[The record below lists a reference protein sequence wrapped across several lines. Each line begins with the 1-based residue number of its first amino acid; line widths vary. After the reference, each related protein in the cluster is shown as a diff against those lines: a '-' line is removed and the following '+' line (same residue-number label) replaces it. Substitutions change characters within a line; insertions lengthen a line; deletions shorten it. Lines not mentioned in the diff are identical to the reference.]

1 MDAAQENANP
11 IVDHMLTSADFALK
25 FDTKGMKQHETRV
38 LGFTREQ
45 LGNGLGVNADSSLFN
60 LQRVDLHGTSA
71 PLGHSFGFVLG
82 HSDNMQ
88 NPDGILTG
96 AKAVFTDQT
105 TGAAHLFHAL
115 TVPGKNK
122 MESIH
127 VHQTEAAKQQGA
139 QTALRRAA
147 RWRENASGD
156 KLLSPESVVHGVTES
171 SVDLGNGKK
180 SVKYLVTPYSTDGE
194 MKPSAMHRLLTQN
207 GNNKQFFGGRYHP
220 ANRKTVPH
228 LGQEAIVMTDADFN
242 AIKAPLTD
250 SLELTSKHPFE
261 NGLYVHMT
269 KLDDL
274 EAPDHVTLGGTFV
287 REPLATTESSF
298 ARLNDLVRDD
308 TQSQSAVQANTSTA
322 DILKAIHPECK
333 GVTAEQA
340 TMTALDSAMSDLD
353 VTSEEV

>member
-1 MDAAQENANP
+1 MDATQENANP

-45 LGNGLGVNADSSLFN
+45 LGNGIGVNADSSLFN

-82 HSDNMQ
+82 HSDSLEA
-88 NPDGILTG
+88 PDAILTG

-115 TVPGKNK
+115 TVPGKDK
-122 MESIH
+122 MESVH
-127 VHQTEAAKQQGA
+127 VHPTEAAKLQGT

-147 RWRENASGD
+147 RWRENVTTD
-156 KLLSPESVVHGVTES
+156 KLLGPESVLHGVTES
-171 SVDLGNGKK
+171 SLDLGNGKK

-194 MKPSAMHRLLTQN
+194 MKPSAMHRLLAQN

-228 LGQEAIVMTDADFN
+228 LGQEAIVMTEADFN
-242 AIKAPLTD
+242 GIKAPLTD
-250 SLELTSKHPFE
+250 SLELKSKHPFE
-261 NGLYVHMT
+261 NGLYIHMT

-274 EAPDHVTLGGTFV
+274 EAPKHVTLGGTFV
-287 REPLATTESSF
+287 REPLATTASSF
-298 ARLNDLVRDD
+298 ARLNDLVQEDAQTSTAS
-308 TQSQSAVQANTSTA
+308 TQNTSTA

-333 GVTAEQA
+333 GVTEEQS
-340 TMTALDSAMSDLD
+340 TMTALDTTMAELE
-353 VTSEEV
+353 VTDEN